1 MEVSTIVGGRIVEP
15 CEFVNLIYR
24 FCNAKYL
31 KLNSQEKKREYT
43 TNR

>member
-24 FCNAKYL
+24 FSYELSSSPAFI
-31 KLNSQEKKREYT
+31 
-43 TNR
+43 